1 MRRLGDNEVRLDLGD
16 LDIFFFL
23 GVMEREL
30 ERDRER
36 LFFRGL
42 GESDSLLL
50 GDFDRDLEGA
60 VFIGFGDWESL
71 LFGDFERDRDD
82 CIIF

>member
-1 MRRLGDNEVRLDLGD
+1 MRRLGDREVRLDLGD

-30 ERDRER
+30 ERER

-42 GESDSLLL
+42 GESDGLLL
-50 GDFDRDLEGA
+50 GDFECDLEGA
-60 VFIGFGDWESL
+60 AFNALGDWEGL

-82 CIIF
+82 CVIF